1 MPWTPSFAT
10 NRCPADPMLTE
21 LLASFVLLA
30 ICVII
35 HSAGIAL
42 ILRQMHAH
50 SPVAT
55 AHPWKVAILI
65 VQVAWKL
72 TSLHLIQI
80 VIWAVYFRLQRCLPD
95 FETALYFSGVSYS
108 TLGYGDVVLP
118 QGWRTLGP
126 AEGLTGILMCGL
138 STGLFFAIAHRLL
151 ESRVQRHRK
160 E

>member
-1 MPWTPSFAT
+1 MLGELFASFI
-10 NRCPADPMLTE
+10 
-21 LLASFVLLA
+21 LLAL
-30 ICVII
+30 CVII
-35 HSAGIAL
+35 HSGGIAL

-50 SPVAT
+50 PPVPT
-55 AHPWKVAILI
+55 DKPWKVAMFI

-72 TSLHLIQI
+72 TSLHLFQI
-80 VIWAVYFRLQRCLPD
+80 FLWAVYFRVQGCLPD
-95 FETALYFSGVSYS
+95 FESALYFSGVSYS

-138 STGLFFAIAHRLL
+138 STGLFFAISHRVLGA
-151 ESRVQRHRK
+151 RFTRHPD

>member
-1 MPWTPSFAT
+1 MPSFAT
-10 NRCPADPMLTE
+10 NRNPPDPMLGE
-21 LLASFVLLA
+21 LLASFILLGL
-30 ICVII
+30 CVVI

-42 ILRQMHAH
+42 ILRQIHARP
-50 SPVAT
+50 PVPT
-55 AHPWKVAILI
+55 DRPWKVSLVI
-65 VQVAWKL
+65 VQIAWKL
-72 TSLHLIQI
+72 TSLHLFQI
-80 VIWAVYFRLQRCLPD
+80 VLWAIYYKVQGVLPD

-151 ESRVQRHRK
+151 EARVHRRASPPG
-160 E
+160 

>member
-1 MPWTPSFAT
+1 
-10 NRCPADPMLTE
+10 MLRE
-21 LLASFVLLA
+21 LLASFILLGLCVL
-30 ICVII
+30 I

-42 ILRQMHAH
+42 ILRQIHTR
-50 SPVAT
+50 PPIPT
-55 AHPWKVAILI
+55 DRPWKVALVI
-65 VQVAWKL
+65 VQIAWKL
-72 TSLHLIQI
+72 TSLHLFQI
-80 VIWAVYFRLQRCLPD
+80 VLWAVYFKVQGVLPD

-151 ESRVQRHRK
+151 EARVHRRVNPPG
-160 E
+160 